1 MKRTMTLPGS
11 VVSPPLQQTQF
22 FITLISTGSNH
33 AAGDR
38 GVFSCDLTDFSSTN
52 GALRAVKETQDCN
65 ESHDDLTRQFDK
77 SSIATNIVCH
87 LAHLT
92 WKHARRWRSRWRF
105 R

>member
-1 MKRTMTLPGS
+1 MHRTLTSPS
-11 VVSPPLQQTQF
+11 IVPTPPLQQAQF
-22 FITLISTGSNH
+22 FIELNSPGSNH

-65 ESHDDLTRQFDK
+65 ESHDDLTRQCDK